1 MIACSLSIIIIIIN
15 TQRVLLKLFSVT
27 TPDEHTILVML
38 RRLCYGKAISHF
50 PDMSFCGVVSPD
62 LLVTQL
68 HGELKRVLAADTG
81 VHFTGLHQ
89 AASYCWRNALLDG
102 KTCKKLRAL
111 DIVNSYMKQISVI
124 RCQQFACQVMS
135 QLEEANKKGHITPG
149 PVTEFLAPVPSPV
162 GEFFAPVSA
171 VVSVADYMAPPAVHA
186 APAPVVEPVAPS
198 PVTEN
203 ETSMM
208 QFPQAQA
215 DHGSQTFESLGPA
228 PVDQIDEFPVTQEEM
243 QLGPPLPD
251 DTEPSMFET
260 TTVGEEPSMFETTT
274 VGEEPPVLELGPPLP
289 DDTEPSMFET
299 TTVGE
304 EPSMFE
310 TTTVGEEP
318 SMFETTTVGEEPPL
332 VEWRPPLPDD
342 TEPSMFETTTVGEE
356 PSMFETTTVGEEP
369 PLVEWR
375 PPLPDDT
382 EPSMFVKTTVG
393 VEPPLVE
400 LRPPLPDDTVPSMF
414 VKTTVGEVPPV
425 VELGPPL
432 PDDTEPSMFVK
443 TTVSEAP
450 PVVEV
455 GPPLPDVSE
464 PSMIVQTPVVE
475 AHPLVECV
483 TPAPE
488 SALPMKAPT
497 GDCATP
503 AKTRR
508 RLKRKARKAESDDDA
523 WMEEAKRDADMD
535 RVRLTEAFHQNID
548 RLRCPGGHSMM
559 LSVAGPGRLLC
570 SSPISCRV
578 YEGVAYATCT
588 EGDFVACEA
597 CLMRY
602 LQEALQPGARA
613 SWLGYSTRSAG
624 AAVARL
630 TSWLGYSTRSAG
642 AVHVVS
648 L

>member
-1 MIACSLSIIIIIIN
+1 
-15 TQRVLLKLFSVT
+15 
-27 TPDEHTILVML
+27 
-38 RRLCYGKAISHF
+38 
-50 PDMSFCGVVSPD
+50 
-62 LLVTQL
+62 
-68 HGELKRVLAADTG
+68 
-81 VHFTGLHQ
+81 
-89 AASYCWRNALLDG
+89 
-102 KTCKKLRAL
+102 
-111 DIVNSYMKQISVI
+111 
-124 RCQQFACQVMS
+124 MS

-198 PVTEN
+198 PVTEY

-289 DDTEPSMFET
+289 DDT
-299 TTVGE
+299 G
-304 EPSMFE
+304 PSMFE

-342 TEPSMFETTTVGEE
+342 T
-356 PSMFETTTVGEEP
+356 
-369 PLVEWR
+369 
-375 PPLPDDT
+375 
-382 EPSMFVKTTVG
+382 
-393 VEPPLVE
+393 
-400 LRPPLPDDTVPSMF
+400 
-414 VKTTVGEVPPV
+414 
-425 VELGPPL
+425 
-432 PDDTEPSMFVK
+432 
-443 TTVSEAP
+443 
-450 PVVEV
+450 
-455 GPPLPDVSE
+455 E

-535 RVRLTEAFHQNID
+535 RVRLTEAFDQNID

-559 LSVAGPGRLLC
+559 LSVAGIGRLLC

-602 LQEALQPGARA
+602 PQEALQPGARA
-613 SWLGYSTRSAG
+613 
-624 AAVARL
+624 
-630 TSWLGYSTRSAG
+630 
-642 AVHVVS
+642 
-648 L
+648 

>member
-1 MIACSLSIIIIIIN
+1 
-15 TQRVLLKLFSVT
+15 
-27 TPDEHTILVML
+27 
-38 RRLCYGKAISHF
+38 
-50 PDMSFCGVVSPD
+50 MSFCGVVSPD

-135 QLEEANKKGHITPG
+135 QLEKANKKGHVTPG

-186 APAPVVEPVAPS
+186 APAPV
-198 PVTEN
+198 TEY

-318 SMFETTTVGEEPPL
+318 PVLELGPPLPDDTEPSMFETTTVGEEPSMFETTTVGEEAPVL
-332 VEWRPPLPDD
+332 ELGPPFPDD

-382 EPSMFVKTTVG
+382 EPSMFETTTVGEEPSMFVKTTVG

-400 LRPPLPDDTVPSMF
+400 LRPSLPDDTVPSMFVKTTVGEVPPEVELGPSLPDDTVPSMF

-432 PDDTEPSMFVK
+432 PDDIEPSMFVK

-523 WMEEAKRDADMD
+523 WMEEAKRDADVD

-570 SSPISCRV
+570 SCGSHV

-602 LQEALQPGARA
+602 LQEALQPGTRA
-613 SWLGYSTRSAG
+613 
-624 AAVARL
+624 
-630 TSWLGYSTRSAG
+630 
-642 AVHVVS
+642 
-648 L
+648 